1 MGFNLQKLQ
10 AIAKP
15 RSEKGIQK
23 AKERAEKRALHKKF
37 ANAFEKFKIDNPM
50 WDKYLTDS
58 VYNELMDWY
67 SENYNLKWIND
78 EIGYPNEVYEFSKYI
93 WKQICPQAFEE
104 N

>member
-10 AIAKP
+10 EVAKL
-15 RSEKGIQK
+15 RSETAIKK

-37 ANAFEKFKIDNPM
+37 ANAFEEFKKDNPT

-58 VYNELMDWY
+58 TYNEMQAWY
-67 SENYNLKWIND
+67 AENYNLEWIND

-93 WKQICPQAFEE
+93 WKQIYPQAFEE